1 MTQPSSMATG
11 ILKQDG
17 YPFRENTIQRIMHRM
32 NLQCRIN
39 IIDKISTEEKKL
51 LSRIMY
57 CIEISRQRD
66 HKKRY
71 SQIVHIF
78 LGWETNYHL

>member
-57 CIEISRQRD
+57 WIEISR
-66 HKKRY
+66 
-71 SQIVHIF
+71 
-78 LGWETNYHL
+78 